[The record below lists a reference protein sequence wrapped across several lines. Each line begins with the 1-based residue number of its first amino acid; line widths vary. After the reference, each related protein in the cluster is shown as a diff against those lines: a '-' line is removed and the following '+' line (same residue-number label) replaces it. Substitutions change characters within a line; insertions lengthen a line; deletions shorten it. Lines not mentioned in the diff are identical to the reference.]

1 MGAASS
7 SSSATPPLST
17 ATNRATNGH
26 AVPHPAARG
35 GAETAAGFPAAGV
48 WWSIGPGPG
57 DGGGGGGDR
66 AGSTIYFHGK
76 TGALRNAM
84 PTGATPDTATI
95 VRRAPPALYTAI
107 SALAAAIPA
116 IPAGDGG
123 DRNTPDDRPHNHP
136 LVGSS
141 SNGGDSNGDNNP
153 KAAQAQ
159 PSIWNGGK
167 FWKVKDAVQWTDSS
181 KAFRTLAAGGIAGA
195 VSKTCVAPLERIKLL
210 LQVHGMHAKP
220 GTPSI
225 TT

>member
-95 VRRAPPALYTAI
+95 VRRAPPALYTAV

-141 SNGGDSNGDNNP
+141 LPEAHSPCEFGTPTRVSVLSFP
-153 KAAQAQ
+153 LSLYPVVCSFTQ
-159 PSIWNGGK
+159 PSRSDRADCRAGCSTLRRW
-167 FWKVKDAVQWTDSS
+167 AEVQPQN
-181 KAFRTLAAGGIAGA
+181 RIAA
-195 VSKTCVAPLERIKLL
+195 
-210 LQVHGMHAKP
+210 
-220 GTPSI
+220 
-225 TT
+225 